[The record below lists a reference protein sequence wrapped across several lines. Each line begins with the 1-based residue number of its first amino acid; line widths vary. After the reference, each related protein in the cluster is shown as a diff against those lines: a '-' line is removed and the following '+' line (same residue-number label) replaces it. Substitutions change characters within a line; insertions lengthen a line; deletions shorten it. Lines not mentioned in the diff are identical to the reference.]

1 MEAWRHLPAT
11 KEAFR
16 RLESK
21 INEIIE
27 GIRMRKAVNPQNAD
41 ETQYNMGVLLGKMDG
56 LQEALNI
63 GKE

>member
-16 RLESK
+16 RLESG

-27 GIRMRKAVNPQNAD
+27 GIRMRKAVNSQNAD